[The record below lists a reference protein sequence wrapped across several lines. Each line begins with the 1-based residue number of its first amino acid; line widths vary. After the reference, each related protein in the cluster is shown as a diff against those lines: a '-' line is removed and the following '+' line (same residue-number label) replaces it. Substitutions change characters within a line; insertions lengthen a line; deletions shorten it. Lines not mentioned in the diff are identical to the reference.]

1 MINYKNNLKKKI
13 LFRLIYTGTKESD
26 ILFKKYF
33 INKIEDFNLEELN
46 TIIQI
51 LSEFSDTEIL
61 SLLKKETINNKY
73 DSFINKNTLILY
85 GLLINKI
92 ERRFGI

>member
-61 SLLKKETINNKY
+61 SLLKKERINNKY
-73 DSFINKNTLILY
+73 DSFF
-85 GLLINKI
+85 KI
-92 ERRFGI
+92 KRSQKY

>member
-1 MINYKNNLKKKI
+1 MINSKNNLKKKI

-73 DSFINKNTLILY
+73 DSFINKI
-85 GLLINKI
+85 I
-92 ERRFGI
+92 EK

>member
-13 LFRLIYTGTKESD
+13 LFILIYTGTKESD

-73 DSFINKNTLILY
+73 DSFINKI
-85 GLLINKI
+85 I
-92 ERRFGI
+92 EK

>member
-33 INKIEDFNLEELN
+33 INKIENFNLEELN

-73 DSFINKNTLILY
+73 DSFINKI
-85 GLLINKI
+85 I
-92 ERRFGI
+92 EK

>member
-33 INKIEDFNLEELN
+33 INKIEDFNLE
-46 TIIQI
+46 
-51 LSEFSDTEIL
+51 
-61 SLLKKETINNKY
+61 
-73 DSFINKNTLILY
+73 
-85 GLLINKI
+85 
-92 ERRFGI
+92 

>member
-73 DSFINKNTLILY
+73 YSFINKILE
-85 GLLINKI
+85 K
-92 ERRFGI
+92 

>member
-73 DSFINKNTLILY
+73 DSFINKI
-85 GLLINKI
+85 I
-92 ERRFGI
+92 EK

>member
-61 SLLKKETINNKY
+61 SLLKKETINNKF
-73 DSFINKNTLILY
+73 DSFINKI
-85 GLLINKI
+85 I
-92 ERRFGI
+92 EK